1 MNAHKLLKYNGI
13 LIIITPDSH
22 RQHRNARLIRDWK
35 IALETVGF
43 KKWRYV
49 KLEHLHCLVFRKNRL
64 KCGSEENEELIEM
77 LKVHQDFSRTEVDE
91 ALNNDVSSEE
101 NIAGKQNLK
110 DDHYLT
116 DLLHEMPLLGAC
128 GDDFT

>member
-22 RQHRNARLIRDWK
+22 RQHRNAPLIRDWK
-35 IALETVGF
+35 TALQSIGF
-43 KKWRYV
+43 EKWRYV

-77 LKVHQDFSRTEVDE
+77 LKVHQDFSKNEVDQ
-91 ALNNDVSSEE
+91 ALSNDFSIEE
-101 NIAGKQNLK
+101 IKDIQKLE
-110 DDHYLT
+110 DDHSLT

-128 GDDFT
+128 EDDFT